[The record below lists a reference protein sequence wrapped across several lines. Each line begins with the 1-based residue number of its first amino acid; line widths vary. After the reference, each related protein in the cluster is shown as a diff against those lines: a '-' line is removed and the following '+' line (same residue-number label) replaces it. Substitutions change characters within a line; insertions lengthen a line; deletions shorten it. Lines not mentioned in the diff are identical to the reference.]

1 MSRNYLIIL
10 IVAVLSLGTFFVV
23 LNTGSLPTQNSGQT
37 LDIVTFDDYSGDPYS
52 LNQGGAKLII
62 VNSWASW
69 CPFCRKELTDFV
81 TATARYSSDD
91 IAIIAINRSESVNTA
106 RRFSDE
112 LNISED
118 VIFLVDFKDK
128 FYKEIGGFSMPETL
142 FMDKDL
148 NILEHKRGAMS
159 EDEIKEKVDGYL
171 KEL

>member
-1 MSRNYLIIL
+1 M
-10 IVAVLSLGTFFVV
+10 GTFFVV
-23 LNTGSLPTQNSGQT
+23 LNTGSLPGKGSKQSINTVIYN
-37 LDIVTFDDYSGDPYS
+37 DYLGNPYS
-52 LNQGGAKLII
+52 LNQNGSKLII

-81 TATARYSSDD
+81 SATKGYFSSD
-91 IAIIAINRSESVNTA
+91 ITIIAINRSESVNTA
-106 RRFSDE
+106 KRFSDE
-112 LNISED
+112 LNIDDE
-118 VIFLVDFKDK
+118 VVFLVDFKDK

-142 FMDKDL
+142 FMDENL